1 MTPVVT
7 GPFRLKRNA
16 SNLLDWVPTVLSC
29 LQHSALE
36 CGTPARTPPLLA
48 DFISDIAIGTGNSI
62 TWQGTS
68 LGYPSINRF
77 MARTLSS
84 LRFGRVWRLVSEDFD
99 NSWPVFSMI
108 HLFSHASYFNNSHSF
123 KMTAFRN
130 LRSLSIFPADFL
142 HEALFYSW
150 DLDKCYLILVV
161 IISRV
166 ALDSTA
172 FYAQISQHIVRC
184 LLGHFALREI
194 GSIVLFSTTKQSQS
208 LRHRFDKT

>member
-7 GPFRLKRNA
+7 GPLRFKRNA

-29 LQHSALE
+29 LHHSALE

-99 NSWPVFSMI
+99 NFWSVFSII
-108 HLFSHASYFNNSHSF
+108 HIFS
-123 KMTAFRN
+123 
-130 LRSLSIFPADFL
+130 LSLSIFPADFL